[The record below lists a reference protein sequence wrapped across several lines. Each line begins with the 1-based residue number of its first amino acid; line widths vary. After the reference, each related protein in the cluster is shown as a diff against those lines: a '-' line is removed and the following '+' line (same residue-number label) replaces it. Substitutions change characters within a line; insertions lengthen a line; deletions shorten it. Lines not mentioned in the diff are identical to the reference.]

1 MLAAISKSFVFVT
14 LIGISSFQF
23 GYADDD
29 SCTLNPIYNVNE
41 NGVEVNT
48 TVLDTSS
55 ANDDGYYALDFAEGN
70 FENCGA
76 LKAWCIDLERAIGF
90 KEYEVDI
97 FSSLQPDLFTADYPN
112 AVDKPEFI
120 PAINWLINKYTSGTV
135 VTIDECGLTNHI
147 VTDREF
153 QLAVW
158 RLVDDETDP
167 ASFFEGEAN
176 ECVIG
181 FLIQEAIDCG
191 EFVPD
196 CSNLEQKI
204 GLIVIVDDAE
214 LNVLNQVLI
223 MEVDLS
229 KTDICDCGNPGVEG
243 DPHFKTWAG
252 EKYDFHGICDLVWL
266 KNPEFKN
273 GLGMDIHM
281 RTARMG
287 MWSYVSNAAIR
298 IGEDIF
304 EIVGGEVE
312 KNFWINGVAKET
324 ADIINTE
331 LQMAVASTISGFPIY
346 FKETSSKQ
354 REFVIDLGE
363 SELIVF
369 KTWKSFVSV
378 QVQKARHNDFKNSVG
393 LAGSF
398 PKGTKLA
405 RDNISV
411 LDDVDAFGQEWQ
423 VLASEKNLFHDIVGP
438 QHPEHCEIPSHVEM
452 RRRLLESIV
461 TVERAEKACANVDKD
476 AMDLCVFDVMATND
490 ELTAGAY

>member
-1 MLAAISKSFVFVT
+1 MRVIYNNFVFVT

-23 GYADDD
+23 GYANDVT
-29 SCTLNPIYNVNE
+29 CTLNPIYNLNE
-41 NGVEVNT
+41 NGTEVT
-48 TVLDTSS
+48 ATVLNTDSGD
-55 ANDDGYYALDFAEGN
+55 DDGYYALNFAEGN
-70 FENCGA
+70 LENCGE
-76 LKAWCIDLERAIGF
+76 LKAWCIDLERRIGF
-90 KEYEVDI
+90 KDYEVDI
-97 FSSLQPDLFTADYPN
+97 FSSLQPDLFTTQYPD
-112 AVDKPEFI
+112 AVDKPQFI
-120 PAINWLINKYTSGTV
+120 PAINWLINNYTSGTE
-135 VTIDECGLTNHI
+135 VTVPDCVTNHS

-158 RLVDDETDP
+158 TLIDDETDP
-167 ASFFEGEAN
+167 ASFFPGEAE
-176 ECVIG
+176 ECVIA
-181 FLIQEAIDCG
+181 FLVQEAIDSG
-191 EFVPD
+191 PFVPD
-196 CSNLEQKI
+196 CTNLEQKI
-204 GLIVIVDDAE
+204 GLIIVVDDAD

-223 MEVDLS
+223 TEVDIA
-229 KTDICDCGNPGVEG
+229 KTDICECNGNPIVEG

-252 EKYDFHGICDLVWL
+252 ENYDFHGVCDLVWL
-266 KNPEFKN
+266 KNPKFRN

-324 ADIINTE
+324 AEISNTE
-331 LQMAVASTISGFPIY
+331 LQMELASTISGFPIY

-378 QVQKARHNDFKNSVG
+378 QVQKAKHNDFKNSVG
-393 LAGSF
+393 LVGSF
-398 PKGTKLA
+398 PQGTKLA

-411 LDDVDAFGQEWQ
+411 VGEADAFGQEWQ
-423 VLASEKNLFHDIVGP
+423 VLASEKNLFHNIVGP

-452 RRRLLESIV
+452 RRRLLDSIV
-461 TVERAEKACANVDKD
+461 TIERAEKACTNVDKD